1 MSRFDV
7 RTPVGL
13 PQGRPPEPEPAWI
26 SLLRS
31 IPLAV
36 LLGILGTV
44 FGWGV
49 RYATVTSASENT
61 VERVARLEASVSER
75 FQRLE
80 TSADT
85 RLKEAW
91 ARMDQTDRDRDS
103 RTKASNDRVDGVN
116 AALRDKIE
124 ELNRKLDQRSEARG
138 TQVNELAG
146 QLSNLQLKVCVLS
159 GLRVSQ
165 CK

>member
-1 MSRFDV
+1 M
-7 RTPVGL
+7 
-13 PQGRPPEPEPAWI
+13 
-26 SLLRS
+26 SLLRG

-36 LLGILGTV
+36 LLGILGAV

-49 RYATVTSASENT
+49 RYATFTSASEAMG
-61 VERVARLEASVSER
+61 ERVARLEASVNER
-75 FQRLE
+75 FQRLDAS
-80 TSADT
+80 TDS

-91 ARMDQTDRDRDS
+91 ARMDQMDRDRDS
-103 RTKASNDRVDGVN
+103 RSKATNDRVDSVN

-124 ELNRKLDQRSEARG
+124 ELNQKHEKRSETRG
-138 TQVNELAG
+138 AQVNELAQ
-146 QLSNLQLKVCVLS
+146 QLSNTQLKVCVLS